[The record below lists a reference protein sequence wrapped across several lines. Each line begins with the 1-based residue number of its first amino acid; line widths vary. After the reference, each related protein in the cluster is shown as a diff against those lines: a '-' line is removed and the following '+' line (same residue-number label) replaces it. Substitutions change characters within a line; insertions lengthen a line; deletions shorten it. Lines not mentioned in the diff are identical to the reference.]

1 MSKAPERRELAF
13 AELVD
18 ALRRRQI
25 LEPVFAEVSE
35 RFSVC
40 ECGRRA
46 GYEDL
51 AAVPRG
57 CDARRAMDVYA
68 DVSLLAEQRRSR
80 VQAHADA
87 NRSGGE
93 RLLRLR
99 CGCQGPRRRRERDEE
114 RVTLR
119 IHFGPVVPAAGLADD
134 ASMPSERLRVLVCA
148 DLVEEGR

>member
-1 MSKAPERRELAF
+1 MSKAPERRGLAL
-13 AELVD
+13 AGLVD
-18 ALRRRQI
+18 ALRCRQI
-25 LEPVFAEVSE
+25 LEPVLAEVTE

-51 AAVPRG
+51 AAVPGR

-68 DVSLLAEQRRSR
+68 DISLLAEQRRPR

-87 NRSGGE
+87 NRSRGE

-99 CGCQGPRRRRERDEE
+99 CGCERPRRRRERDEE
-114 RVTLR
+114 RVTLGV
-119 IHFGPVVPAAGLADD
+119 HFSPVVPAAGLAD
-134 ASMPSERLRVLVCA
+134 
-148 DLVEEGR
+148 